1 MDSLWVVAWRPL
13 FRKRFV
19 IRKADVLSRTL
30 RQMRGIRRFRTKR
43 RAKAAM
49 QRHMLMS
56 QMSKAGRIN
65 YCKSIHKLLAHRASD
80 AVLEQRLVR
89 PLLE

>member
-1 MDSLWVVAWRPL
+1 LDSLWVIAWRPL

-30 RQMRGIRRFRTKR
+30 RQMRGIRRFRPKR

-49 QRHMLMS
+49 QHHMS
-56 QMSKAGRIN
+56 HMSKAGRIN